1 MGSDSTA
8 QKSSI
13 PLTVGVKTRRTGR
26 GGESYKKKVVEG
38 SQKKREGEEFET
50 VGLDGKRLVL

>member
-13 PLTVGVKTRRTGR
+13 PLTVGVKNRRMVG

-38 SQKKREGEEFET
+38 SQKKREGEEFT
-50 VGLDGKRLVL
+50 N